1 MNVRSNDNQTRANL
15 RIPHQAGTG
24 LVTYDVAELD
34 TRFSRIQQQRPAQ
47 ILVASSEPE
56 NRRAL
61 TAVLNREGFDTI
73 CVSRVS
79 ECQEVL
85 AWQNI
90 RLVFCDRR
98 LPDGGYRD
106 VLALTRSLSRKVWIV
121 VTSRLADWDEYL
133 EALQLGAFELI
144 VSPCQPSDVVWILI
158 QARREDEERAASGT
172 SGKARAAS
180 AGRAAV

>member
-1 MNVRSNDNQTRANL
+1 MNARSNDSQARTTL
-15 RIPHQAGTG
+15 PISHQAGTG

-34 TRFSRIQQQRPAQ
+34 TKFSRIQQQRPAQ

-56 NRRAL
+56 NRRGLIAI
-61 TAVLNREGFDTI
+61 LNREGFDTI

-85 AWQNI
+85 AEQNVS
-90 RLVFCDRR
+90 LVFCDRR
-98 LPDGGYRD
+98 LSDGGYRD
-106 VLALTRSLSRKVWIV
+106 VLAITRSLNRKVRLV
-121 VTSRLADWDEYL
+121 VTSRHADWDEYL

-144 VSPCQPSDVVWILI
+144 VSPCQPSDVVWTLI
-158 QARREDEERAASGT
+158 QARREDEQRAASGT

-180 AGRAAV
+180 AGHAAV

>member
-1 MNVRSNDNQTRANL
+1 MNVRSSDNQARTML
-15 RIPHQAGTG
+15 SIPHQVGTG
-24 LVTYDVAELD
+24 LVTYDVMELD
-34 TRFSRIQQQRPAQ
+34 ARFPPTQQQRPAQ
-47 ILVASSEPE
+47 ILVASSELE

-61 TAVLNREGFDTI
+61 TAILNREGFDTI
-73 CVSRVS
+73 CASRVS

-85 AWQNI
+85 AEQNV

-98 LPDGGYRD
+98 LSDGGYRD
-106 VLALTRSLSRKVWIV
+106 VLAITRSLSRKVRLV

-144 VSPCQPSDVVWILI
+144 VSPCQPSDVVWTLI
-158 QARREDEERAASGT
+158 QARREDEQRSASGT